1 MPRAAPEMPLRAFGG
16 AKVCSA
22 TSASFTR
29 RLNVVVQIWVL
40 KVAGLVLK
48 AHNWNMKQLTAKDI
62 LFSQSEI
69 EKLKNWVPSDFRF
82 GSWSSCFYC
91 GTSPTDQEHVI
102 PFSMLTL
109 QKRKEASAN
118 FGPRTPACHECNLIL
133 SNFFF
138 DSLFERCEYANKR
151 LRRRYSKL
159 LHMETW
165 QQWELDEVKG
175 KLRGYV
181 LSKQA
186 ERGIAVDRV
195 SWQFKEE
202 FTKLFEEAYQSAK
215 SEFPGNEEF
224 QNFMKPKWL

>member
-1 MPRAAPEMPLRAFGG
+1 MPRAAPEMARRAFGG

-22 TSASFTR
+22 TSMSFKR
-29 RLNVVVQIWVL
+29 HLNVVVQIWVL

-48 AHNWNMKQLTAKDI
+48 AHNLNMKQISAKDV

-109 QKRKEASAN
+109 QKRTDASAN

-138 DSLFERCEYANKR
+138 DSLSERCEYANKR

>member
-1 MPRAAPEMPLRAFGG
+1 MPRAAPETARRAFGES
-16 AKVCSA
+16 KVNSA
-22 TSASFTR
+22 TSKRFWDD
-29 RLNVVVQIWVL
+29 LNVTAQKVLLGVANSIL
-40 KVAGLVLK
+40 KV
-48 AHNWNMKQLTAKDI
+48 HNLDMKHLTAKDV
-62 LFSQSEI
+62 LFSKNEV
-69 EKLKNWVPSDFRF
+69 EKFKNWVPSDFRF
-82 GSWSSCFYC
+82 GSWSNCFYC

-109 QKRKEASAN
+109 EKRTNESAN
-118 FGPRTPACHECNLIL
+118 FGPRTPSCHECNLIL
-133 SNFFF
+133 SNYFF
-138 DSLFERCEYANKR
+138 DTLAERCEYANKR

-181 LSKQA
+181 LNKQA

-195 SWQFKEE
+195 SWQFKED

-215 SEFPGNEEF
+215 SEFPNNEEF
-224 QNFMKPKWL
+224 HNFMKPKWL